1 MPGSKDSTNW
11 KTGNQTMFG
20 STDNFLRQDW
30 NPSDVSSK
38 VLSVGGLKAE
48 QDEIEVIEFK

>member
-1 MPGSKDSTNW
+1 M
-11 KTGNQTMFG
+11 MFG
-20 STDNFLRQDW
+20 STDNFLRQDR

-48 QDEIEVIEFK
+48 QDEIEVIEFE